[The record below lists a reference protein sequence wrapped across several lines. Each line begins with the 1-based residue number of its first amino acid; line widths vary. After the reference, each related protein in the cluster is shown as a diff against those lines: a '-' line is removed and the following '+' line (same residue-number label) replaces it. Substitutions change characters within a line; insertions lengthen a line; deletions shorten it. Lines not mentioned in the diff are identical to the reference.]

1 LTNILKRELFNG
13 YYIDIMI
20 KPIQNVEWIQE
31 VLIYGYSDFD
41 KVFYAM
47 EFKNHVFKRVD
58 YNYEYI
64 ASILE
69 EVKSHFYENS
79 HKGMSLSCWYQY
91 PVTLFKIN
99 DNYCKDNSVF
109 AAYRKMINE
118 LHGGT
123 WELNRIKAPGKNM
136 VYSQIH
142 KGLSCLDALN
152 DLLHKVLNGEIN
164 DEKDHRV
171 VPALKKLHEHR
182 KIMVITMKYVWQ
194 KWERAFPARVVDYI
208 SSYKECSDVVG
219 KWLNMSLKYELT
231 RNTELIRSI
240 ISEIPKVA
248 EKEFECLLE
257 LVHNCIDWDKF
268 NENYM

>member
-1 LTNILKRELFNG
+1 
-13 YYIDIMI
+13 
-20 KPIQNVEWIQE
+20 
-31 VLIYGYSDFD
+31 
-41 KVFYAM
+41 
-47 EFKNHVFKRVD
+47 
-58 YNYEYI
+58 
-64 ASILE
+64 
-69 EVKSHFYENS
+69 
-79 HKGMSLSCWYQY
+79 
-91 PVTLFKIN
+91 
-99 DNYCKDNSVF
+99 
-109 AAYRKMINE
+109 
-118 LHGGT
+118 
-123 WELNRIKAPGKNM
+123 M